1 MHKDSKLGGCFATT
15 ARKGYKKKENILKLN
30 QIKEAHNIQAREDD
44 VFFMQLLQWKLIN
57 FNRIL

>member
-1 MHKDSKLGGCFATT
+1 MHKDSKLGGCFATN
-15 ARKGYKKKENILKLN
+15 ARKGYNKKENILKLN